1 MSRYAAVAI
10 ALVALITGLVT
21 AYIVARLLGFAP
33 PIF

>member
-1 MSRYAAVAI
+1 MSAYAMAAL

-21 AYIVARLLGFAP
+21 AYIVARLLGLAP